1 MRISHKPNSQN
12 SVIST
17 TWEKLLRHVVDPI
30 TVILSWLEP
39 IWRDFNS
46 HVVKYHISWFWW
58 HQQYSQYF
66 EISKFPHTPPH
77 YGTGFNVSENLK
89 YYRFC
94 QDFEES
100 RTSAIVD
107 VSYSLYT
114 FFDHFPSKYRW
125 CNIEIP
131 KKLKIFKLMLLCQ
144 KCLRLLGMASK
155 LTHIQFLCVTI
166 VIVLPHTLIIAIVSH
181 NSPFSFKFPF
191 DVEIPNFFD
200 VLHVG
205 EVHTLDFA
213 FKSVRMTFEVEKWS
227 PRL

>member
-1 MRISHKPNSQN
+1 MGKIVETCCRPHYSDSKL
-12 SVIST
+12 
-17 TWEKLLRHVVDPI
+17 TWTHL
-30 TVILSWLEP
+30 T
-39 IWRDFNS
+39 
-46 HVVKYHISWFWW
+46 WFQQPCRKIP
-58 HQQYSQYF
+58 HQLVLVTSAIFSIFRNF
-66 EISKFPHTPPH
+66 EISTYPPH
-77 YGTGFNVSENLK
+77 YAGGFNLSQNLK

-100 RTSAIVD
+100 RTSAILD

-166 VIVLPHTLIIAIVSH
+166 VIVLPHTLIIASVSH

-191 DVEIPNFFD
+191 DVEIPIFLMYCTLGNFI
-200 VLHVG
+200 L
-205 EVHTLDFA
+205 
-213 FKSVRMTFEVEKWS
+213 
-227 PRL
+227 